1 MNYRN
6 SKRKS
11 KRNSKRKSKRNS
23 KRKSKRK
30 SPVQFKRNMD
40 YLYHVNNRVTKKT
53 SCDVLCDLKKNT
65 KYSWNDNYDDN
76 KNDPNLTEFNSDK
89 ISGVKKGKKCR
100 CRINRHNSKVINSD
114 ESKVLDPRYFIGK
127 NSENYWTGFDDE
139 FWSKN
144 KGFGKYPY
152 WWRKDKVDLS
162 GKNNDYKTKYRCI
175 KDKDGN
181 YKNITSNNLSICYSF
196 LYLSLYIIYRILSL
210 LKCDKVF
217 IKNIK
222 KSIKLLDKLYD
233 YDNSL
238 LTGVG
243 SNIHVKTLFLHYILL
258 KKGLLIGDYNIYNRM
273 CHLHCG
279 KCAKCSTEKDIDVI
293 FKTKEYIT
301 QKMTE
306 CSVKY
311 ARPGGHKGKYKLED
325 CLRNEHIDF
334 TPMCRDVWYDDI
346 DCASSFCKMPC
357 RYKFLT
363 FRKTQDPS
371 CIECD
376 EKVCGPGFIHAGAN
390 RRSTGIISDIKRSP
404 NSTCKE
410 GVYSKYFDNKNS
422 MQKLDDKLKQFLDEE
437 QGDYR
442 YIRQI
447 NTIIYKYID
456 IIEEQIYKHNI
467 KRPVKIID
475 IAKLY
480 DEYFTQEIFTKL
492 REEIKRKY
500 TPKASKNLKSL

>member
-89 ISGVKKGKKCR
+89 ISGIKKRKKCK
-100 CRINRHNSKVINSD
+100 CRINNRNSTLIKSH
-114 ESKVLDPRYFIGK
+114 ESHVLDPRYFIGK
-127 NSENYWTGFDDE
+127 NIENYWTGFDDE

-152 WWRKDKVDLS
+152 WWRKNNMDLS
-162 GKNNDYKTKYRCI
+162 GKNKDYKTKYRCI
-175 KDKDGN
+175 KDQKGN
-181 YKNITSNNLSICYSF
+181 YKNTANNKLSICYSF
-196 LYLSLYIIYRILSL
+196 LYLSLYMIYRILSL

-217 IKNIK
+217 IKNVK
-222 KSIKLLDKLYD
+222 NTIKLLDKLYD

-238 LTGVG
+238 LTGDG
-243 SNIHVKTLFLHYILL
+243 DINLKTLFLHYILL
-258 KKGLLIGDYNIYNRM
+258 KKGLLIGNYNIYNRM
-273 CHLHCG
+273 CNLHCG
-279 KCAKCSTEKDIDVI
+279 KCSKCSSEKDIDVI
-293 FKTKEYIT
+293 FKTKDYIT
-301 QKMTE
+301 QKMSE

-311 ARPGGHKGKYKLED
+311 ARPGGHKDKRKLEK
-325 CLRNEHIDF
+325 CLRNERIDF

-357 RYKFLT
+357 RYKFIT

-390 RRSTGIISDIKRSP
+390 RRSTGIISDINRSA
-404 NSTCKE
+404 NSTCND
-410 GVYSKYFDNKNS
+410 GVYSKYFDNKKS
-422 MQKLDDKLKQFLDEE
+422 MQKLDDKLKHFL
-437 QGDYR
+437 QSDYR
-442 YIRQI
+442 YIRKF
-447 NTIIYKYID
+447 NNIIYKYINM
-456 IIEEQIYKHNI
+456 IEDKILLEESLEESPEQ
-467 KRPVKIID
+467 IID
-475 IAKLY
+475 IAALY
-480 DEYFTQEIFTKL
+480 DKYFSDDIMEIL
-492 REEIKRKY
+492 QSEIKTQY
-500 TPKASKNLKSL
+500 THNILT